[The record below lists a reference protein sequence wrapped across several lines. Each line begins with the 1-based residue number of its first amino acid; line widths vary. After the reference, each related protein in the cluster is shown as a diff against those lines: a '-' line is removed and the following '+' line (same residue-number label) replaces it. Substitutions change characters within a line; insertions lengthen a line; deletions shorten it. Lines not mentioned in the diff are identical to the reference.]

1 MFSGSLSAALSE
13 DAPVGT
19 LALTVKARDAD
30 RAQPRDV
37 ILELVT
43 SKFLLRYLS
52 IGVSTVVVQY
62 GPYLSSAH
70 RICLTEYMYIWIF
83 QAT

>member
-1 MFSGSLSAALSE
+1 MEVKVQDVQNSPPVFSGSLSGALSE

-37 ILELVT
+37 VVELVT
-43 SKFLLRYLS
+43 SEFINDL
-52 IGVSTVVVQY
+52 
-62 GPYLSSAH
+62 P
-70 RICLTEYMYIWIF
+70 F
-83 QAT
+83 F